1 MREGRLNLLPS
12 LFSVYNDNE
21 CDETSHLLAK
31 YLLENFDRLDELTV
45 NDLMDAAF
53 VSRSGVRRFCQS
65 IGFGNFSEVR
75 DAFVEW
81 EMFRQYYLSYSLL
94 YSDVK
99 LHLREDL
106 SQMFSDI
113 DRLMTPAT
121 TQKLCNDFHEAR
133 HVVLLTSDS
142 SSASLINFQRAMT
155 MLKRLVQMVTESAPT
170 TQTVRSLT
178 SEDLLVVVSA
188 SGSFAHAQHEQ
199 IEASGAKKVFITAAE
214 GARTGEGGLYDG
226 YDQVLA
232 IKPPIVRQSPK
243 HVLYATYGME
253 YLFDQIQVAY
263 ARLFDVT
270 LGNIDIVW

>member
-199 IEASGAKKVFITAAE
+199 IEASGRQKGIYHRRRGRTHRRRWPLRRLRP
-214 GARTGEGGLYDG
+214 GASHQASHRAPIAQACALRHLRHGVPLRPDPGCLC
-226 YDQVLA
+226 
-232 IKPPIVRQSPK
+232 PP
-243 HVLYATYGME
+243 L
-253 YLFDQIQVAY
+253 
-263 ARLFDVT
+263 
-270 LGNIDIVW
+270 

>member
-12 LFSVYNDNE
+12 LFSVYNNNE
-21 CDETSHLLAK
+21 CDETSHLMAK
-31 YLLENFDRLDELTV
+31 YLLENFDRLGELTV

-75 DAFVEW
+75 DAAMEW
-81 EMFRQYYLSYSLL
+81 GMFRQYYLSYNLL

-106 SQMFSDI
+106 SQIFSDV
-113 DRLMTPAT
+113 DRLMTPLVV
-121 TQKLCNDFHEAR
+121 QGLCNDFHRAR
-133 HVVLLTSDS
+133 HAVLLTSDS
-142 SSASLINFQRAMT
+142 SSASLINFQRAMA

-170 TQTVRSLT
+170 SQTVRGLT

-188 SGSFAHAQHEQ
+188 SGSFAKAQVDQ
-199 IEASGAKKVFITAAE
+199 IEASGAKKIFITAAE
-214 GARTGEGGLYDG
+214 KNSFFDYF
-226 YDQVLA
+226 DQVFA
-232 IKPPIVRQSPK
+232 IKPSIVRQSPK

-263 ARLFDVT
+263 ARFFDDT

>member
-31 YLLENFDRLDELTV
+31 YLLENFDRLDQLTL

-106 SQMFSDI
+106 SQIFSDI
-113 DRLMTPAT
+113 DRLMTPAV
-121 TQKLCNDFHEAR
+121 TQGLCNDFHEAR

-142 SSASLINFQRAMT
+142 SSASLINFQRAMA

-178 SEDLLVVVSA
+178 AEDLLVVVSA
-188 SGSFAHAQHEQ
+188 SGSFAQAQHEQ
-199 IEASGAKKVFITAAE
+199 IEASGAKKVFITASDDNSAL
-214 GARTGEGGLYDG
+214 GA

-263 ARLFDVT
+263 ARLFDAT